1 MLFNPCVA
9 VLKDHYFR
17 MKGVLR
23 IKNEKKKLLNLN
35 FQLNKWYFRD
45 KLLNQITL
53 IENFLIYISDP

>member
-35 FQLNKWYFRD
+35 FQLNK
-45 KLLNQITL
+45 
-53 IENFLIYISDP
+53 